1 MPAALTLEEKKA
13 RALEKVADRT
23 ENTEAPAKRT
33 RRAAF
38 SGTESKMAV
47 DKVIPGFHL
56 HWLNDY
62 AGRIQQAVQGGYEFV
77 TVGEIGGMVY
87 SNVTDRN
94 NDLGEK
100 VRMSVGLD
108 EKGGP
113 LYAYLMKIPEDFYLE
128 DQAALQARND
138 LVDEA
143 IRRGKPP
150 GTKTEGFYIPE
161 GGIKMS

>member
-1 MPAALTLEEKKA
+1 MPKAYTIQEKKA
-13 RALEKVADRT
+13 MALEKMAETVTT
-23 ENTEAPAKRT
+23 EKSSSGRK

-38 SGTESKMAV
+38 SGTESKMEI
-47 DKVIPGFHL
+47 DHVIPGFHL

-62 AGRIQQAVQGGYEFV
+62 AGRIQQAIQGGYDFV
-77 TVGEIGGMVY
+77 TADEVGGLVN

-94 NDLGEK
+94 SDLGEK
-100 VRMSVGLD
+100 VRMLVGQD

-113 LYAYLMKIPEDFYLE
+113 LYAYLMKIPVDFYEE
-128 DQAALQARND
+128 DQKALQARND

-143 IRRGKPP
+143 IRNGKPP
-150 GTKTEGFYIPE
+150 GVKSEGFYD